1 MPKATVELRPLV
13 GRIFLTPPDLL
24 DNFRRLVEE
33 CPRFAERV
41 NASTGHP
48 GSGSPIGRLPS
59 FIVISSLMLK
69 YLGRG
74 HFHADARLERPPRA
88 VSRSGGS
95 SRAGSLKLLS
105 ATIASTSRWIAE
117 SKVLPP
123 PVRRSG
129 SDRATGT
136 LDPDFS
142 NLIGPVPLLVGWEYA
157 QLADP
162 ETRV

>member
-1 MPKATVELRPLV
+1 MPKVTVELRPLV

-105 ATIASTSRWIAE
+105 ATIASTSRWIAGVQ
-117 SKVLPP
+117 SLAATRTA
-123 PVRRSG
+123 VR
-129 SDRATGT
+129 
-136 LDPDFS
+136 
-142 NLIGPVPLLVGWEYA
+142 
-157 QLADP
+157 Q
-162 ETRV
+162 